1 MKTINILLIISCLC
15 CVSAKSQNKQE
26 FTRFINS
33 LPTIE
38 YGQLPYWHGITKYE
52 IDNVNTECLVHG
64 FQYKDT
70 INNRYNYMLR
80 NALNDSSYVL
90 VGKKRTKIEPDNIFF
105 HNENN
110 VSTSYYRTETSTSSY
125 EDAFVPSLYASAKSI
140 FNNKYYVVYF
150 WRAVVTQNIY
160 YYAITFDHEGNII
173 SYQHL
178 DYYVMT
184 CPLFPFNSEKN
195 MKRLVDYSKSEVAYL
210 PNKLI
215 LAKDIAVTEGGGT
228 YKLSV
233 LNKYGHYEVLKSWD
247 EIGNFNKV
255 PTGKYMNY
263 MFEGENSKARVKIPF
278 VVHDK
283 DGFSNIRE
291 KADSKSAIVRTIND
305 GDMVWGKYLANGWIK
320 IDFTADKDGK
330 IIEGGYIHSS
340 RLECLYDEENEFV
353 KTQSLE
359 DWRKRVK

>member
-160 YYAITFDHEGNII
+160 YYAITFDHDGNII
-173 SYQHL
+173 SCQHL

-195 MKRLVDYSKSEVAYL
+195 KTRSVDYPHSVVAYL

-233 LNKYGHYEVLKSWD
+233 LNKKKLLIQWIMVNTRSFKLTM
-247 EIGNFNKV
+247 EIELF
-255 PTGKYMNY
+255 
-263 MFEGENSKARVKIPF
+263 
-278 VVHDK
+278 
-283 DGFSNIRE
+283 
-291 KADSKSAIVRTIND
+291 
-305 GDMVWGKYLANGWIK
+305 L
-320 IDFTADKDGK
+320 
-330 IIEGGYIHSS
+330 
-340 RLECLYDEENEFV
+340 
-353 KTQSLE
+353 
-359 DWRKRVK
+359 